1 MDDFKS
7 NVPNLPAFERRVP
20 RSDWKPD
27 EIDLPQQSPTAAPND
42 TKQPIDQKA
51 IQNLL
56 NPSGDM
62 ADNPY
67 DFGANLGE
75 M

>member
-1 MDDFKS
+1 MDEFKS
-7 NVPNLPAFERRVP
+7 SVPSLPAFERRVP

>member
-1 MDDFKS
+1 MADFKY
-7 NVPNLPAFERRVP
+7 NVPNLPAFEKRAP

-27 EIDLPQQSPTAAPND
+27 EIDLPQRADVGVAKQ
-42 TKQPIDQKA
+42 KQPLDQKA
-51 IQNLL
+51 IQSLL
-56 NPSGDM
+56 NPSGDI

-75 M
+75 I

>member
-1 MDDFKS
+1 MSEFKS
-7 NVPNLPAFERRVP
+7 NVPKLPAYERPAP

-27 EIDLPQQSPTAAPND
+27 SLDIPQQPMTAESTS
-42 TKQPIDQKA
+42 TKQPLDQKA
-51 IQNLL
+51 IQKLI
-56 NPSGDM
+56 NPTGDM

-67 DFGANLGE
+67 DFGANLGD

>member
-1 MDDFKS
+1 MDEFKS
-7 NVPNLPAFERRVP
+7 NVPNLPAYERRAP

-27 EIDLPQQSPTAAPND
+27 EIDLPQQSPIAASTD
-42 TKQPIDQKA
+42 TKQPLDQKA
-51 IQNLL
+51 IQSLL
-56 NPSGDM
+56 NPNGDVT
-62 ADNPY
+62 DNPY

>member
-1 MDDFKS
+1 MTEFTS
-7 NVPNLPAFERRVP
+7 NTPNLPDYNRRTS

-27 EIDLPQQSPTAAPND
+27 EIDLPQQSPTAAPTD

-51 IQNLL
+51 IQSLL
-56 NPSGDM
+56 NPSGGE

-67 DFGANLGE
+67 DFGANLGD

>member
-1 MDDFKS
+1 MDEFKS
-7 NVPNLPAFERRVP
+7 NVPKLPAYERSVP

>member
-1 MDDFKS
+1 MDEFKS
-7 NVPNLPAFERRVP
+7 NVPKLPAYERSVP

-27 EIDLPQQSPTAAPND
+27 SLDIPQQPMTAESTR
-42 TKQPIDQKA
+42 TKQPLDQKA
-51 IQNLL
+51 IQKLI
-56 NPSGDM
+56 NPTGDM

-67 DFGANLGE
+67 DFGANLGD

>member
-1 MDDFKS
+1 MDEFKS
-7 NVPNLPAFERRVP
+7 SVPSLPAFERRTP
-20 RSDWKPD
+20 RSNWKPD
-27 EIDLPQQSPTAAPND
+27 EIDLPQQTPSAAPTN

-51 IQNLL
+51 IQSLL
-56 NPSGDM
+56 NPSGD

>member
-1 MDDFKS
+1 MDGFKS
-7 NVPNLPAFERRVP
+7 NVPNLPAFERRAP
-20 RSDWKPD
+20 RSNWKPD
-27 EIDLPQQSPTAAPND
+27 EIDLPQQTPSAAPND

-51 IQNLL
+51 IQSLL
-56 NPSGDM
+56 NPSGG

-67 DFGANLGE
+67 DFGANLGD

>member
-7 NVPNLPAFERRVP
+7 NVPNLPAFERRAP

-51 IQNLL
+51 IQNML

-67 DFGANLGE
+67 DFGAILGE